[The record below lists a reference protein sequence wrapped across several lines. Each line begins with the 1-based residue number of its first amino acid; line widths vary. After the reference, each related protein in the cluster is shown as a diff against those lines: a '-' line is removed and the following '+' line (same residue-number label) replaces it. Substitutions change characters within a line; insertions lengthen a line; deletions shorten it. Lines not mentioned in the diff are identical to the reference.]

1 MDASIVSGRT
11 GGLMGRERIA
21 FGPGPPG
28 LIPSLCFLSRRIL
41 IVML

>member
-28 LIPSLCFLSRRIL
+28 LIPSFLSRRIL